1 VVSVNPGFREV
12 TRYLH
17 LSVTGHDPAE
27 ARGGK
32 VSPALFASSLA
43 LAAACALA
51 WLLGVPAP
59 GRGPAAIEGAPELEL
74 EALQASPAAAAAP
87 PPATPMAPPAVDAP
101 AATAPVELGAAAAAP
116 AAPAPAAAR
125 PAAEPLGGP
134 VGEDAVAAAD
144 PVPVPVLAV
153 AAPPPAPA
161 PIPAPPPGGKRTVG
175 DLLRQGW
182 ADIEAHDLRGAREA
196 FDAAVRERPANPDA
210 WYGVGFVA
218 ELSDNKE
225 LALQSYCKARELGGK
240 RPELLRD
247 VNTRLRL
254 LGQRCGG

>member
-1 VVSVNPGFREV
+1 
-12 TRYLH
+12 
-17 LSVTGHDPAE
+17 
-27 ARGGK
+27 
-32 VSPALFASSLA
+32 
-43 LAAACALA
+43 
-51 WLLGVPAP
+51 
-59 GRGPAAIEGAPELEL
+59 
-74 EALQASPAAAAAP
+74 
-87 PPATPMAPPAVDAP
+87 
-101 AATAPVELGAAAAAP
+101 
-116 AAPAPAAAR
+116 
-125 PAAEPLGGP
+125 
-134 VGEDAVAAAD
+134 
-144 PVPVPVLAV
+144 V